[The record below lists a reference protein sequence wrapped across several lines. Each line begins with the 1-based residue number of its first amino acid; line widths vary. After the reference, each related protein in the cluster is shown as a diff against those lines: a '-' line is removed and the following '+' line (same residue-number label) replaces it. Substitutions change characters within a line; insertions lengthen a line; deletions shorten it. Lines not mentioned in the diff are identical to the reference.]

1 MKSAFKVFTSYLFL
15 LFIVACS
22 GGGNVTDG
30 GGGTPTPGEDSYSLS
45 LALVNGSGE
54 PTTDISNA
62 QPGKLYATLTKN
74 SSPLSGGRIVFSLQ
88 GEGVLTPDSGV
99 SDADGKVS
107 IDVLPGDKLGS
118 GKITA
123 SYETIGGTT
132 VEASV
137 SFNTQGDGG
146 AATGGAQVALILVDD
161 LATMTPISTISSL
174 SPGYLVATVTGISKA
189 TIVKFTSDIGE
200 LPIETAA
207 TEDGKAYVQIL
218 AGSQPGAGIA
228 TATLVTG
235 EKAELVFKVG
245 ATNVLMGSGDPF
257 QSEVAAVS
265 PAVVSAGGTASISVT
280 LQDDAG
286 NLFSEPVEVKFSS
299 VCANKTP
306 AEAEISSPVVAVNG
320 VATTTYLAKGC
331 VGDDAI
337 NVNAVVGSKSLSAK
351 ATLNVLSA
359 SVGSIKFVEAIPE
372 LIRLK
377 GTGGAESST
386 VKFQVMDKNGNPVSN
401 QRVNFSLNSDTGDIV
416 LDPTTATTNSQGI
429 AQTVVNSGTVAT
441 SVRVT
446 AVVDGSSP
454 EISSQSNLLV
464 ISTGLP
470 DQDSFS
476 LSADILNPEGWDYD
490 GVEVNIT
497 ARLADAFNNPVPD
510 GTAVSF
516 TTEGGVIDSSCTTQD
531 GVCSVKWKSQNPR
544 PTGKTLFELGQEP
557 TLGADIGQPYG
568 GRVTILARAIGEES
582 FPDLNGNGR
591 FDLVEFEDFKTKQDV
606 SGNPYDLDE
615 AFVDHNEDGLYNP
628 KFDGEAGGDAE
639 TFVDFNNNKEFD
651 VADGLYNGSLCALDE
666 TGAPHA
672 GCSSVKKSLDV
683 RASLVLVMSGSTA
696 VASTPII
703 VDSCTED
710 ASLTDDPC
718 KGLNGNQ
725 TIDILGKSTGGVSI
739 IVGDLHNQPL
749 PQGTVITF
757 TPSAGSLASKGSYT
771 VTSTNVNRAEPYSVT
786 IKGADQPDAG
796 TLIIEATTPKGD
808 ISELAKIPITIH

>member
-22 GGGNVTDG
+22 GGGSVTDDGSG
-30 GGGTPTPGEDSYSLS
+30 GAPTPGEDVYALT

-62 QPGKLYATLTKN
+62 QPGKLHATLTKN
-74 SSPLSGGRIVFSLQ
+74 SSPFPGARIVFALE
-88 GEGVLTPDSGV
+88 GEGGLTPDSGV
-99 SDADGKVS
+99 TDSAGKVV

-123 SYETIGGTT
+123 SVEIESGKS
-132 VEASV
+132 VEASI

-146 AATGGAQVALILVDD
+146 APTGGAQVALILVDD
-161 LATMTPISTISSL
+161 LTSMTPISTISSL
-174 SPGYLVATVTGISKA
+174 SPGYLVATVSGITKA
-189 TIVKFTSDIGE
+189 TIVKFSSDIGE

-218 AGSQPGAGIA
+218 AGTQPGAGIA

-257 QSEVAAVS
+257 QSEIAAVS
-265 PAVVSAGGTASISVT
+265 PSVVSAGGTASISVT

-286 NLFSEPVEVKFSS
+286 NPFTEPVEVKFSS

-306 AEAEISSPVVAVNG
+306 AEAEISTPVVAVNG

-351 ATLNVLSA
+351 ATVNVLPA
-359 SVGSIKFVEAIPE
+359 SVGSIKFVEAVPE
-372 LIRLK
+372 IIRLK

-386 VKFQVMDKNGNPVSN
+386 VKFQVMDNNGNPVSN

-416 LDPTTATTNSQGI
+416 LDPLTATTNSQGI
-429 AQTVVNSGTVAT
+429 VQTVVNSGSVAT

-476 LSADILNPEGWDYD
+476 LSANILNPEGWDYD
-490 GVEVNIT
+490 GVEVSIT

-516 TTEGGVIDSSCTTQD
+516 TTEGGVIDSSCTTQG
-531 GVCSVKWKSQNPR
+531 GVCSVTWSSQNPR
-544 PTGKTLFELGQEP
+544 PTGKTLFDLGQEP
-557 TLGADIGQPYG
+557 SLGADIGQPYG

-591 FDLVEFEDFKTKQDV
+591 FDLAEFDGFKGNDV

-615 AFVDHNEDGLYNP
+615 AFVDHNEDGLFNP

-651 VADGLYNGSLCALDE
+651 VADGVYNGSLCSLDANN
-666 TGAPHA
+666 TPHA
-672 GCSSVKKSLDV
+672 GCSAANKSLDV
-683 RASLVLVMSGSTA
+683 RASLVLVMSGSSA

-703 VDSCTED
+703 VDSCIED
-710 ASLTDDPC
+710 GTDTDPC

-725 TIDILGKSTGGVSI
+725 TLDILGKSTGGVSI
-739 IVGDLHNQPL
+739 IIGDLHNQPL
-749 PQGTVITF
+749 PAGTVITF

-771 VTSTNVNRAEPYSVT
+771 VESTNVNSSIPYSVT
-786 IKGADQPDAG
+786 IKGAEQPDAG

-808 ISELAKIPITIH
+808 VTELATIPIVIH